1 MKTIK
6 HIFIA
11 LFSAAMLV
19 LVPGCI
25 FDFDDDED
33 IFGCVNGDG
42 PTVSEEINLRNFDGI
57 DLRISADVYI
67 RQGAEQKVVIEGQ
80 RNVIDEIERDVDN
93 GIWEIETD
101 RCIRDYDNLRIYI
114 TVPDVTLLRISGSGD
129 IVSENTLLVDDIEM
143 TISGS
148 GTIDAALDAD
158 DINAK
163 ISGSGDI
170 ILEGEADALVLS
182 ISGSGDFRA
191 FNLPLRTANVT
202 ISGSGDVSVRVSDE
216 LDVRISGSGDVSYK
230 GNPQIDANVSGS
242 GRVVNAN

>member
-11 LFSAAMLV
+11 LISASTL
-19 LVPGCI
+19 LLIPGCI
-25 FDFDDDED
+25 FDLDDDQD
-33 IFGCVNGDG
+33 IFGCVRGDG
-42 PTVSEEINLRNFDGI
+42 PVVSEEISMRDFDGV

-80 RNVIDEIERDVDN
+80 RNIIDEIETSVNN
-93 GIWEIETD
+93 GVWKIETD
-101 RCIRDYDNLRIYI
+101 RCIRNHDDLRIYI
-114 TVPDVTLLRISGSGD
+114 TVPDVTLLRLSGSGN
-129 IVSENTLLVDDIEM
+129 IISENTLVVNDIEL

-170 ILEGEADALVLS
+170 ILEGAGDALVLN

-191 FNLPLRTANVT
+191 FNLDLNSANVT
-202 ISGSGDVSVRVSDE
+202 ISGSGDVDVTVSDE
-216 LDVRISGSGDVSYK
+216 LNVHISGSGDVRYK
-230 GNPQIDANVSGS
+230 GTPQVDARITGS

>member
-6 HIFIA
+6 HILIA
-11 LFSAAMLV
+11 LFSASL
-19 LVPGCI
+19 LIFTPGCL

-33 IFGCVNGDG
+33 FFGCVNGDG
-42 PTVSEEINLRNFDGI
+42 SIVSEEINLRDFDGI
-57 DLRISADVYI
+57 DLRISADVYV
-67 RQGAEQKVVIEGQ
+67 RQGAEQRVVIEGQ
-80 RNVIDEIERDVDN
+80 RNIIDEIERDVDN

-101 RCIRDYDNLRIYI
+101 RCIRSYDDLRIYI
-114 TVPDVTLLRISGSGD
+114 TVPDVTLLRVSGSGD
-129 IVSENTLLVDDIEM
+129 IVSENTLVVDDIELS
-143 TISGS
+143 ISGS

-170 ILEGEADALVLS
+170 LLEGEADQLVLT

-191 FNLPLRTANVT
+191 FNLPLRSANVT
-202 ISGSGDVSVRVSDE
+202 ISGSGDVDVRVEDE
-216 LDVRISGSGDVSYK
+216 LDVRISGSGDVNYK
-230 GNPQIDANVSGS
+230 GNPRVDARVSGS